1 MATAKHTT
9 MRTYISPIGYNSTS
23 VTRPLLS
30 RGIDTGDAV
39 VLIRP
44 DVADDSRAS
53 EAITDVERLLQEIEP
68 DVSITTERLSHTDF
82 ETAVLECSD
91 IVRAARGNRIVTLGG
106 GARDILLPFATAAIA
121 HVRLLDTVLFFSDID
136 GTVREWELPRLTAT
150 LQDTVRSTLLCL
162 DQNGGEASIPT
173 LTEVTGSSKSTVTRH
188 IKNLTD
194 EGLVETWS
202 NGKTKHARITLTGQ
216 LLLETSE

>member
-1 MATAKHTT
+1 

-44 DVADDSRAS
+44 DIDDDSRAA

-68 DVSITTERLSHTDF
+68 DVSITTERLPHAEFDR
-82 ETAVLECSD
+82 AVLECSD
-91 IVRAARGNRIVTLGG
+91 LIRAAEGTRIVTLGG
-106 GARDILLPFATAAIA
+106 GARDVLLPFAIAAIT
-121 HVRLLDTVLFFSDID
+121 HLRLIDTALFFSDVD
-136 GTVREWELPRLTAT
+136 GTVREWQLPRLTAT
-150 LQDTVRSTLLCL
+150 LRETTRSTLTAFEAEG
-162 DQNGGEASIPT
+162 DAASIPT
-173 LTEVTGSSKSTVTRH
+173 LTETTGHSKSTVTRH
-188 IKNLTD
+188 VNQLAD

-202 NGKTKHARITLTGQ
+202 EGKTKYARITLTGK
-216 LLLETSE
+216 LLLQTAE